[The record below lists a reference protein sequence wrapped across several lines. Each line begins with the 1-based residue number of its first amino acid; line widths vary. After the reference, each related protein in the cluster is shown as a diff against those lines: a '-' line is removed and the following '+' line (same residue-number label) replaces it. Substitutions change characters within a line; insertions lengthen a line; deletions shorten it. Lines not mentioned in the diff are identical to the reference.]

1 MAIGRRYPSSASEE
15 ESYFVSM
22 TDMMVGL
29 LFIFIIMLMFFALK
43 FQEAAVKQT
52 VTTRALITSEETR
65 SKILAELKSAL
76 ESEGI
81 AVEIE
86 MENGILRLPEQI
98 LFERAKSELSDKG
111 RNAVNALSVAL
122 GRVLPCYATVPGKE
136 RPSICPPSP
145 HSIEAIMV
153 EGHTDSDGTAEIN
166 WKLSVER
173 SLTTYRALV
182 TANQDLAT
190 LRNERENPQAVL
202 SVSGYGRERPV
213 RPNDTDE
220 NKKKNRRIDLRFI
233 MLTPRASTIDKIEGQ
248 TEASPTQDGPQQ

>member
-1 MAIGRRYPSSASEE
+1 MAIARRRHTHVEDE

-43 FQEAAVKQT
+43 FQEAAIKQT
-52 VTTRALITSEETR
+52 VTTQALITSEETR
-65 SKILAELKSAL
+65 TKILRDLKASL

-81 AVEIE
+81 TVEIE
-86 MENGILRLPEQI
+86 IENGILRLPEQI
-98 LFERAKSELSDKG
+98 LFDRGKYELSAAG
-111 RNAVNALSVAL
+111 RNAVSVLAVAL

-136 RPSICPPSP
+136 RPSFCPQSP

-153 EGHTDSDGTAEIN
+153 EGHTDSDGTAELN

-173 SLTTYRALV
+173 SLSTYRALV
-182 TANQDLAT
+182 TANRDLAI
-190 LRNERENPQAVL
+190 LQNEREKPQAVL

-213 RPNDTDE
+213 RTNDTDE
-220 NKKKNRRIDLRFI
+220 SKRMNRRIDLRFI
-233 MLTPRASTIDKIEGQ
+233 MLTPRASAIEKIERQ
-248 TEASPTQDGPQQ
+248 VEEAP